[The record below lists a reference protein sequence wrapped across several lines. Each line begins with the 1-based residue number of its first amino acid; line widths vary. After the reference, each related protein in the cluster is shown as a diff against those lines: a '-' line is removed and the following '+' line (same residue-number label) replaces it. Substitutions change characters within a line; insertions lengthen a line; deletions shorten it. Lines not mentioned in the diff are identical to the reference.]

1 MKLGEQF
8 VSRRAMLAGSLMT
21 LWCGCRQAP
30 VTGRRQVLLVP
41 EAKEVSMGLT
51 AYEDVTKKQPL
62 STNQHVIELV
72 SRVGHRIASVSD
84 RSDFQWE
91 FKVLATNEQNAFCL
105 PGGKVAVYEG
115 ILPICENEAG
125 LAVVMSHEIGHALA
139 RHGGERMTENYAVQG
154 GQMALSYLSKNQDAK
169 RQQMIQQAY
178 SVGTKYGAILPFSR
192 KQELEADHIGVILMS
207 KAGYDPEEAPKFWS
221 RFSSS
226 HTGKQPTE
234 FMSTHPSDMHRE
246 TALTQ
251 LMPDARQAYQSASER
266 IGLGERI
273 SPTQVASHTEET
285 LDLKLP
291 TSNKSAAKNESLIQD
306 DWR

>member
-207 KAGYDPEEAPKFWS
+207 KAGYDPDEAPKFWS

-266 IGLGERI
+266 IGLGEPI

-291 TSNKSAAKNESLIQD
+291 TSNKSAVKNESLIQD